1 MIAHEPIPEQ
11 PEDVRGRPVAI
22 TIGVTVAGILA
33 GAFVVFLLMGLAP
46 AGGGRSNPVMRSLV
60 PPSTPFDL
68 RTPLE
73 RIRADQLDRLDAWT
87 WADTQH
93 TRVRL
98 PVPLAMDR
106 YLGGAR

>member
-22 TIGVTVAGILA
+22 TIGATVAAILA
-33 GAFVVFLLMGLAP
+33 CALVVCLLMGLAP
-46 AGGGRSNPVMRSLV
+46 AGGGRTNPESPALV
-60 PPSTPFDL
+60 PPASAFDL

-73 RIRADQLDRLDAWT
+73 RTRLDQRSRLDAWT
-87 WADTQH
+87 WADAQH

-98 PVPLAMDR
+98 PVTIAIDR
-106 YLGGAR
+106 YLGGAK